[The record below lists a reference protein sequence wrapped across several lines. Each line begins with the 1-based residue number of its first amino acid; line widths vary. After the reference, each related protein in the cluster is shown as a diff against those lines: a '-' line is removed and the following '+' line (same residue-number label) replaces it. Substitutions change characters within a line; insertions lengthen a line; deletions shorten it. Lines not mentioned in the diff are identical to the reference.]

1 MIKVNINDVIKVKLT
16 DLGKEIVQK
25 NFDELRAWYPTIP
38 LQTIYPIDDDGY
50 TEFQLWTFMSMFGE
64 HLYNGAP
71 QIIENN
77 EIIFCED

>member
-25 NFDELRAWYPTIP
+25 NFDELQAWYPTIP

-50 TEFQLWTFMSMFGE
+50 TEFQLWAFMSIFGE

-77 EIIFCED
+77 EIIFCEG